1 MTTRTANQ
9 DSVVLDGEKALVEV
23 ATRLFAIEQSAIVR
37 PGTDPHSAAVTAM
50 LVADYLQQ
58 PEVRDKLASV
68 DLTLDKVQD
77 LGKLARAL
85 LAVVVRLDGDYL
97 PDDRPIPADMLS
109 KGQEVR
115 ATVSAAL
122 EKAKG
127 GDADVALW
135 LEAIRLGSGVVDLVY
150 DLRTLGELC
159 ARHLPTAASAT
170 ASSGA
175 VNAARVAAHALEMAL
190 RDGEDPED
198 TKRRDTIARLW
209 TLFLPLYDAAAKAGR
224 ALGRDEGKE
233 QNFPPLALVASHR
246 RARRRPFS
254 LVPPAS
260 LTGDRPSEGRRQ
272 KRQTVEIEV
281 GIASESNLYLGFT
294 ENLSEG
300 GVFVAT
306 YTRKPIGSTVEI
318 ALTFPNGD
326 VVNVPGV
333 VRWLREGAADT
344 WPGMGVQF
352 EALSPDD
359 ERKLQKFLSL
369 REPMFYDD

>member
-1 MTTRTANQ
+1 M
-9 DSVVLDGEKALVEV
+9 
-23 ATRLFAIEQSAIVR
+23 RLFAIEESAIAR

-58 PEVRDKLASV
+58 PELAGRLASV
-68 DLTLDKVQD
+68 GLTVEKVQD
-77 LGKLARAL
+77 LGRIARAL

-97 PDDRPIPADMLS
+97 PDDKPIPPDMLA
-109 KGQEVR
+109 KAQEVR

-122 EKAKG
+122 EKAMG
-127 GDADVALW
+127 GDADVAMW

-159 ARHLPTAASAT
+159 AKHLPTATSAT

-190 RDGEDPED
+190 RAGEDPED

-209 TLFLPLYDAAAKAGR
+209 TLFVPLYDAAAKAGR
-224 ALGRDEGKE
+224 TLTRDEGKE
-233 QNFPPLALVASHR
+233 QSFPPLALVASHR

-254 LVPPAS
+254 LAPSAGPGANGTNGAAAGGRS
-260 LTGDRPSEGRRQ
+260 SMAPGDRPSEGRRQ
-272 KRQTVEIEV
+272 KRATVEIEV
-281 GIASESNLYLGFT
+281 GISSESNLYLGFT

-326 VVNVPGV
+326 VVHVPGV
-333 VRWLREGAADT
+333 VRWLREGTADT

-352 EALSPDD
+352 EALSADD
-359 ERKLQKFLSL
+359 ERKLRKFLSL
-369 REPMFYDD
+369 REPMFYDE